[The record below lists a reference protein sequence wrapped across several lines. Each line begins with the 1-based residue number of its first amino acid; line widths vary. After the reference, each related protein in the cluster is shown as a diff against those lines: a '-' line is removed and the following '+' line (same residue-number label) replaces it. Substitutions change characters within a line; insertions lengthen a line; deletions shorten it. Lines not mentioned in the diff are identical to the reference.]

1 VYLID
6 TESNEETKIKTE
18 LDVYDLKLNGNY
30 MILSGE
36 NHNDFTYSIVAK
48 DINTDEEIYISY
60 TQNEQVV
67 FDCYNDEVY
76 FFEPT
81 DASKLYKYNL
91 SSGEKTKVS
100 DLVQNNG
107 KEKTYLCVNDAGIFF
122 TKTTSTENEE
132 RSDLCKLS
140 FGSDEIVTVEENIN
154 EIVGSALGALY
165 CIDYDLPYT
174 VYKIGLEDASK
185 VELVSYKT
193 IYNAGIQGN
202 YLVCDGQNMM
212 APIGFRTYIVDLTG
226 NEIIMD
232 WTDEDEG

>member
-1 VYLID
+1 
-6 TESNEETKIKTE
+6 
-18 LDVYDLKLNGNY
+18 
-30 MILSGE
+30 
-36 NHNDFTYSIVAK
+36 
-48 DINTDEEIYISY
+48 
-60 TQNEQVV
+60 
-67 FDCYNDEVY
+67 
-76 FFEPT
+76 
-81 DASKLYKYNL
+81 L

-107 KEKTYLCVNDAGIFF
+107 KEKTYICVNDAGIFF

>member
-1 VYLID
+1 LID
-6 TESNEETKIKTE
+6 TDSNEETKIKTE
-18 LDVYDLKLNGNY
+18 LDVYDLELNGNY

-48 DINTDEEIYISY
+48 DIKSDEEIYVSY
-60 TQNEQVV
+60 TQNEQVE
-67 FDCYNDEVY
+67 FDCYNDEIY
-76 FFEPT
+76 FFEPA
-81 DASKLYKYNL
+81 DDSKLYKYNL

-100 DLVQNNG
+100 DLVKNNG
-107 KEKTYLCVNDAGIFF
+107 KEKAYLCVNDDGIFF
-122 TKTTSTENEE
+122 TKTTTTENEE

-140 FGSDEIVTVEENIN
+140 FDSDEIVTVEENIN

-226 NEIIMD
+226 NEIVMD